1 MYYDKPRVPAL
12 PGQNDVTDGS
22 VDYYGTDWENV
33 DNGVPEA
40 EMLRCLAQPCVLL
53 RTCSDNQPEQT
64 DVQPYEIV
72 LE

>member
-1 MYYDKPRVPAL
+1 M
-12 PGQNDVTDGS
+12 TDGS